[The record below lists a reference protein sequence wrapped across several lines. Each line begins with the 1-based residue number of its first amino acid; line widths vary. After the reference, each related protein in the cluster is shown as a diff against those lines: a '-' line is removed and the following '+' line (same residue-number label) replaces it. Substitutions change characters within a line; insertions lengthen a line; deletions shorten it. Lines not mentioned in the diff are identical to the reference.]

1 MQLSTSTLVTIVT
14 SLGVIAGATLT
25 IDTRYAKSA
34 EVEAKLEQKA
44 DVELVKQIQH
54 SMLEDKISELRI
66 KKFILEQIQEPNEL
80 QLWEIQQTEGRL
92 NRLEK
97 KLERD
102 DG

>member
-14 SLGVIAGATLT
+14 SLGVIAGATLA

-34 EVEAKLEQKA
+34 EIEDQLDKKA

-54 SMLEDKISELRI
+54 SMLQDKISELRV
-66 KKFILEQIQEPNEL
+66 KKFILEQIQDPNEL

-97 KLERD
+97 KLERV